1 MAKFKQDVK
10 KICQRNE
17 FYCEESVGPYL
28 DPDEISYLFDELS
41 GLAKTLS
48 PLGYFSDYIGWSVSL
63 GDSFLESW
71 TELSKEFS
79 DALCIPRFPEQGVA
93 FDKKGFFGSIV
104 GSGIDVI
111 RPVPEVEELTY
122 DENGMPNLPP
132 EWPLIDNEWVDAVK
146 IGRAYIDF
154 HFNVPSWEKQTP
166 LLFMKVQK
174 TVKAFLLNLF
184 AGDREGIFSRHTS
197 LEYSFDITSIEI
209 EDNLDI
215 PKNMR
220 TMFDLA
226 KKNKSELRKF

>member
-1 MAKFKQDVK
+1 M
-10 KICQRNE
+10 
-17 FYCEESVGPYL
+17 
-28 DPDEISYLFDELS
+28 
-41 GLAKTLS
+41 
-48 PLGYFSDYIGWSVSL
+48 
-63 GDSFLESW
+63 
-71 TELSKEFS
+71 
-79 DALCIPRFPEQGVA
+79 
-93 FDKKGFFGSIV
+93 
-104 GSGIDVI
+104 
-111 RPVPEVEELTY
+111 
-122 DENGMPNLPP
+122 PP